1 MSKYKQYD
9 ETMKKTIV
17 ELYESGKSATD
28 LARAYDLSV
37 KNIYNWK
44 KLYGTI
50 KADDGTTTN
59 NKEIIELK
67 KENARLQ
74 QEVEILKKAMVIFTK
89 K

>member
-17 ELYESGKSATD
+17 ELYESGKSSTD
-28 LARAYDLSV
+28 LAREYDLSV

-50 KADDGTTTN
+50 KSEDGTVTN
-59 NKEIIELK
+59 NKELADLK

-74 QEVEILKKAMVIFTK
+74 QEVEILKKAIVIFAK

>member
-28 LARAYDLSV
+28 LAREYDLSV
-37 KNIYNWK
+37 KNIYIWK

-50 KADDGTTTN
+50 KSEDGTVTN
-59 NKEIIELK
+59 NKELADFK
-67 KENARLQ
+67 K
-74 QEVEILKKAMVIFTK
+74 KC
-89 K
+89 

>member
-17 ELYESGKSATD
+17 ELYESGRSATD
-28 LARAYDLSV
+28 LAREYDLSV

-50 KADDGTTTN
+50 KSEDGTITN